1 MFLKSSKTIWRSV
14 FLKSNIAVVAEVA
27 GKFQT
32 NSVAER
38 SEHGSKTTEAG
49 IVRGLQGKVV
59 ELSPLL
65 LEDLKM

>member
-1 MFLKSSKTIWRSV
+1 MFPESH
-14 FLKSNIAVVAEVA
+14 IAVVAEITS
-27 GKFQT
+27 KFQT
-32 NSVAER
+32 NSVTER
-38 SEHGSKTTEAG
+38 SHRSSKTTEAG